1 VAGDTATQEQL
12 DRLAAAALAYYELSA
27 DARASLINVS
37 ENWTFRVDDPATA
50 RRAALR
56 MHRPGYHDANE
67 IESEL
72 TWLEA
77 LRREGVVETPPVLP
91 TSAGAKVQSVAI
103 GELAEPRNVVL
114 FEWVDGAAP
123 TAEDVPSF
131 LRLGAVSARMHVHSQ
146 RWRRPASFIRFSWDY
161 STTLGPRGHW
171 GRWQDGLGMTP
182 DALEQLTRLDDT
194 IRRRLERYGQ
204 GSDRFGLTHA
214 DLRIANLL
222 VDGDRTIVI
231 DFDDCGLAWFMYDW
245 ATAVS
250 FMEDHPQVPELQ
262 AAWVEGYRSIARLS
276 AEDEAELST
285 FVMLRRLLL
294 VAWIGSHHTFA
305 TEAAELGAGFTAG
318 TCELAETYLAH
329 HS

>member
-1 VAGDTATQEQL
+1 VAGDTATQDQL
-12 DRLAAAALAYYELSA
+12 DRIAAAALARYDLSPGA
-27 DARASLINVS
+27 TASLINVS
-37 ENWTFRVDDPATA
+37 ENWTFRVDDPASG

-56 MHRPGYHDANE
+56 LHRPGYHDAAE

-77 LRREGVVETPPVLP
+77 LREDAVVETPPV
-91 TSAGAKVQSVAI
+91 VAARD
-103 GELAEPRNVVL
+103 GERVVTVSLEGLETPRNVVL

-131 LRLGAVSARMHVHSQ
+131 ERLGAVSARMHRHS
-146 RWRRPASFIRFSWDY
+146 RHWARPSSFGRFAWDY
-161 STTLGPRGHW
+161 STTLGSRGHW

-182 DALEQLTRLDDT
+182 DALAQLTRLDDT
-194 IRRRLERYGQ
+194 IRRRLERYGR
-204 GSDRFGLTHA
+204 GADRFGLTHA

-262 AAWVEGYRSIARLS
+262 AAWVDGYRAVAPLS
-276 AEDEAELST
+276 AEDEAELAT

-318 TCELAETYLAH
+318 TCELAESYLAE